1 MALSKVSKDIYI
13 QKLQLHIISQFF
25 LKWQQYLF
33 LNFLVIVSMMIVLP
47 KLLKTIIFLSFMVEV
62 SLLSFSI
69 QLPITL
75 FYKIS
80 SIVIRNLFLPFPA
93 MISLLVQNTN
103 IFLSKHLGPILKPIK
118 IIYKH
123 FRPELGL
130 LMYCIILN

>member
-75 FYKIS
+75 FYNIS

-93 MISLLVQNTN
+93 MMLVQNTN

-130 LMYCIILN
+130 LIYCIILN